1 MELWTASSGP
11 KQTVGGM
18 RGESDGVMDSRG
30 SSRQGKM
37 ERERRLLDKPET
49 RVLPVCCPC

>member
-1 MELWTASSGP
+1 MDSLVWTETDSGRDEGR
-11 KQTVGGM
+11 GG
-18 RGESDGVMDSRG
+18 SDGVMDSRG